1 MINNFTKMVRI
12 FNGKFSQKDIR
23 VVGPMGMNWLKRQVI
38 VMKYSTKQDPRRE
51 VIFRPNTEI
60 YMLVLPG

>member
-1 MINNFTKMVRI
+1 MGNLVKKMLRCLGAI
-12 FNGKFSQKDIR
+12 
-23 VVGPMGMNWLKRQVI
+23 GMNGLKRQVY